1 MMIQRK
7 EYLNQIKPLIGKHII
22 KVFTGVRRSGKSTL
36 LKLIITHLKDNNVS
50 EDNIIFLDFDSVE
63 SLKFENII
71 QISDHIQDLTK
82 NLDDK
87 IYLFFDEIQRIP
99 EWERL
104 VNAYFSDEKYD
115 VYVTGSNSKLL
126 SGEFATYLTGRY
138 VEIKVYPFSFKE
150 YLEYYSKSELSQ
162 KELFYQFI
170 ENGGMPS
177 SFELENKMQY
187 LDDLTSSI
195 INKDIL
201 QRFNVKNTDLL
212 NSLFFFLLSN
222 IGNLFSANSIH
233 NFLKGKKINVS
244 VNTIY
249 NYLDYLQEACLI
261 YQVKRYDIFGKSLL
275 NHLEKYYVVDQ
286 GIRQTI
292 FKRNMKDIGQVL
304 ENIVYFELLRRGF
317 DVKIGVI
324 NNTRPNKEI
333 YKEIDFVATKD
344 KDINYI
350 QVSYMLSNDDAVE
363 REFENL
369 LKINDNYPKYVISM
383 DEIDMSHEGIKHL
396 NIIDFLLGDEI

>member
-1 MMIQRK
+1 MIIRN

-22 KVFTGVRRSGKSTL
+22 KIFTGVRRSGKSTL
-36 LKLIITHLKDNNVS
+36 LKLIINHLQDNNVS

-63 SLKFENII
+63 SLRFENII
-71 QISDHIQDLTK
+71 QISDYINDLTE
-82 NLDDK
+82 NLDEK
-87 IYLFFDEIQRIP
+87 VYLFFDEVQRIP
-99 EWERL
+99 QWERL

-150 YLEYYSKSELSQ
+150 YADYYSDSKLSK
-162 KELFYQFI
+162 KELFYQYI

-177 SFELENKMQY
+177 SFQLENKLQY

-212 NSLFFFLLSN
+212 NNLFYFLLSN

-233 NFLKGKKINVS
+233 EFLKEKKIKVS
-244 VNTIY
+244 INTIY

-261 YQVKRYDIFGKSLL
+261 YQVKRYDILGKNLL
-275 NHLEKYYVVDQ
+275 NHLEKYYVVDH

-292 FKRNMKDIGQVL
+292 FKRNLKDSGQVL

-324 NNTRPNKEI
+324 NNAKSNNGN
-333 YKEIDFVATKD
+333 YKEIDFIATKE
-344 KDINYI
+344 KEINYI
-350 QVSYMLSNDDAVE
+350 QVSYILSDENTIQS
-363 REFENL
+363 EFGNL

-383 DEIDMSHEGIKHL
+383 DEVDRSHEGIKHL
-396 NIIDFLLGDEI
+396 NMIDFLLGDEI